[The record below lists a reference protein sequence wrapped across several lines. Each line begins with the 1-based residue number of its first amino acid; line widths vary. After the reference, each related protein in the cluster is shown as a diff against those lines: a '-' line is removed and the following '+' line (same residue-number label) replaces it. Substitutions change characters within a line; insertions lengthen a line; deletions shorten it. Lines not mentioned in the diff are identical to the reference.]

1 MISLKLPKTGIG
13 PYDEY
18 TEGVMHG
25 RVNVCRYV
33 QQAVERHYKDLDK
46 QRTKDFPYYFEP
58 KALNHYIDFFASLN
72 HFDGIYAG
80 HPVIFEPWQYFTFGT
95 PFAWL
100 HVDRI
105 NNFPIRRFNESI
117 VMVSKKQGKSTIKGG
132 EAVYMTYMDGYP
144 SAQCY
149 ILALSAT
156 HAKTLAYR
164 DAESLVK
171 NSWLKDELR
180 LKYSAADIGV
190 YDESTN
196 SFFRPMVSDKKKA
209 DGPKIHYVLLEE
221 IKDWDDMELY
231 DTVRNGIASDP
242 TAMIANIS
250 TAGADMASLGYERQG
265 YASRILSGEIVD
277 ERTFAVI
284 YTIDKEDYENWDDM
298 KVVAKA
304 NPNFGVS
311 VHESYY
317 EQKIT
322 KAKENERLKN
332 DFMTKHLGVWINSME
347 HYFTMDKWIN
357 IGKENKD
364 LSIDDFVGQPCYIFI
379 DLASRKDIVPVQF
392 LFRHGKVSGYKD
404 SEGRRKRA
412 QDRYAVFGRYFL
424 PADVVSED
432 LVGYRADYNAWATA
446 GLFELTP
453 GNVIDYD
460 AVYDFIEQAAQKF
473 KIIMVGLD
481 DWGIEQFS
489 QNLRKRRVKTVEI
502 PQRVKQLSDPMKTLE
517 SFIINEGKDNVHA
530 PRIIHN
536 GDPVLSWAMGNVV
549 AKEDANENVFP
560 RKEHADKKIDP
571 AVALINLFY
580 MNQEKPLPKTV
591 RRSPKILKV

>member
-1 MISLKLPKTGIG
+1 MKLIKTGVG
-13 PYDEY
+13 PLDEY
-18 TEGVMHG
+18 TEGVMSG
-25 RVNVCRYV
+25 SINVCKYV
-33 QQAVERHYKDLDK
+33 KQAVERHYRDLDR
-46 QRTKDFPYYFEP
+46 QRTEDFPYYFEP
-58 KALNHYIDFFASLN
+58 KALMHYVDFFANLN
-72 HFDGIYAG
+72 HFDGIFAG
-80 HPVIFEPWQYFTFGT
+80 QPITFEPWQYFTFGS

-105 NNFPIRRFNESI
+105 NGFPIRRFNESI
-117 VMVSKKQGKSTIKGG
+117 VLISKKQGKSTIKGG
-132 EAVYMTYMDGYP
+132 EALYMMYMDGYP

-171 NSWLKDELR
+171 NSYLKDELR

-221 IKDWDDMELY
+221 IKDWDDLELY

-242 TAMIANIS
+242 TALIANIS
-250 TAGADMASLGYERQG
+250 TAGADMSSLGYERQDYG
-265 YASRILSGEIVD
+265 IRVLNGEIVD

-284 YTIDKEDYENWDDM
+284 YTIDKEDYDNWDQM
-298 KVVAKA
+298 EVVAKA

-322 KAKENERLKN
+322 KAKDSERLKN
-332 DFMTKHLGVWINSME
+332 DFMTKHLGVWINAMDA
-347 HYFTMDKWIN
+347 YFTMDKWVD
-357 IGKENKD
+357 IGREYKD
-364 LSIDDFVGQPCYIFI
+364 LSIDDFIGKPCYIFI
-379 DLASRKDIVPVQF
+379 DLASKKDIVPVQF
-392 LFRHGKVSGYKD
+392 LFRFGKTKGYTD
-404 SEGRRKRA
+404 PEGRKKRP
-412 QDRYAVFGRYFL
+412 QDRYATFGRYFL
-424 PADVVSED
+424 PADVVSRD
-432 LVGYRADYNAWATA
+432 LVGNRADYNAWAER

-460 AVYDFIEQAAQKF
+460 FIYEFVEEASKKF
-473 KIIMVGLD
+473 KVLMVGLD

-489 QNLRKRRVKTVEI
+489 QNLRKKRIRAIEV
-502 PQRVKQLSDPMKTLE
+502 PQRVKTLSEPMKTLE
-517 SFIINEGKDNVHA
+517 TYIINEGKDKAHD

-549 AKEDANENVFP
+549 AKADANENVFP
-560 RKEHADKKIDP
+560 RKEHFEKKIDP
-571 AVALINLFY
+571 AVALINLLY
-580 MNQEKPLPKTV
+580 MNQERPLPKELV
-591 RRSPKILKV
+591 HRAPQILKI